1 MWYFYVSDVDLAPA
15 KITRDY
21 GRLGALVAV
30 SGSRGQELP
39 GCTWVELDPS
49 LIPDAKWDES
59 SQTLVDGGAR
69 FEVTWNTFWQRL
81 DDAEQDALF
90 DLAQSSNAGYRL
102 VERIRM
108 NLADV
113 EGVPLSLTGTQADQ
127 MLTFLVNQGVITAA
141 RRTEIVGT

>member
-1 MWYFYVSDVDLAPA
+1 MWYFYVSNVDSAPA

-30 SGSRGQELP
+30 GGSRGQELP
-39 GCTWVELDPS
+39 GCTWVELDPA

-59 SQTLVDGGAR
+59 TQTLIDGGAR
-69 FEVTWNTFWQRL
+69 FEVSWKTFWQRL
-81 DDAEQDALF
+81 TDAEQDALF
-90 DLAQSSNAGYRL
+90 DLAQSSAAAYRL

-108 NLADV
+108 NLADG
-113 EGVPLSLTGTQADQ
+113 EGVLLSLNSTKADQ
-127 MLTFLVNQGVITAA
+127 MLTFLVNQGVITSA